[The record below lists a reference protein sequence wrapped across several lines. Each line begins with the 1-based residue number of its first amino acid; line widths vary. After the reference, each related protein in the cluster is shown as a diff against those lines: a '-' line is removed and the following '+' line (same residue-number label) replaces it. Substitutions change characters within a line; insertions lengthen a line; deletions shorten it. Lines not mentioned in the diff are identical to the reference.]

1 MNFKIQRVILSFVL
15 SAFFALGLVFS
26 SGMEASADHGEGG
39 GRVAEDVD
47 PTNEE
52 HVSEFLDNVVGYYEE
67 AYSRHPPDAFN
78 ALIREVNV
86 YSRAVRREGEYKH
99 EEIYSLSINN
109 RNIVTN
115 HARYPNLFGY
125 AFDPEAE
132 GSDVAGT
139 IKALIEGTEGKP
151 DMNHCETYGGEA
163 MRVACARRV
172 NDPYGGHLTF
182 IAGLHHYADDKAFS
196 PPDCNG
202 FELETSAEDVYGDP
216 TDDAN
221 LEAYVKGV
229 ISVAQNQFA
238 GTVLASLTDLPNLAG
253 PARTFDILRRAYDQS
268 ACYRIGDLKHGNI
281 YAFIMEAEAD
291 PEEPAAVI
299 INGNNFDLNGTNLEL
314 NDDRLSGEQNIARLF
329 IQELGNVEVGSS
341 AYVNYHWDD
350 PTTEDDNVPNFLENG
365 KVPGTSCKRSYIEVA
380 DITGAL
386 PPGLPLG
393 PTLYIFGSG
402 TYPGDDVCEAEDDDG
417 GCAIAGTAHT
427 YKGAL
432 LNLFVMAFVL
442 FPVVLLRRRM

>member
-1 MNFKIQRVILSFVL
+1 MEVTMNFKIQRVILSFVL
-15 SAFFALGLVFS
+15 SVFFALGLVFS
-26 SGMEASADHGEGG
+26 FGMEASADHGEGG

-47 PTNEE
+47 STKKE

-67 AYSRHPPDAFN
+67 AYDRHPPDAFN
-78 ALIREVNV
+78 ALIREVNI
-86 YSRAVRREGEYKH
+86 YNRAVRLEGDYKH
-99 EEIYSLSINN
+99 GEVYSLSINN

-125 AFDPEAE
+125 EFDPDAM
-132 GSDVAGT
+132 GSDVAST
-139 IKALIEGTEGKP
+139 IDALIKGANDAPQG
-151 DMNHCETYGGEA
+151 MNHCQTYDQVG
-163 MRVACARRV
+163 RYACARRV

-182 IAGLHHYADDKAFS
+182 IAGLRHSGDDSAFS
-196 PPDCNG
+196 PPNCNG
-202 FELETSAEDVYGDP
+202 FELETSAEYVHEDP
-216 TDDAN
+216 TDAN

-229 ISVAQNQFA
+229 IEVAQNQFA
-238 GTVLASLTDLPNLAG
+238 RTVFASANEFPDLTG
-253 PARTFDILRRAYDQS
+253 PVRTFDILRRAYDQS

-281 YAFIMEAEAD
+281 YTFIMEAEAD

-314 NDDRLSGEQNIARLF
+314 NDDKLSGEQNIARLF
-329 IQELGNVEVGSS
+329 IQELGNVEIGSS
-341 AYVNYHWDD
+341 TYVNYHWDD
-350 PTTEDDNVPNFLENG
+350 PTNPNDNVANFLENG

-380 DITGAL
+380 SITGAV
-386 PPGLPLG
+386 PGAD

-417 GCAIAGTAHT
+417 GCAIAGTGHT

-432 LNLFVMAFVL
+432 LNLFVMAFVM
-442 FPVVLLRRRM
+442 FPVALLRRRM

>member
-1 MNFKIQRVILSFVL
+1 MPWGLFFH
-15 SAFFALGLVFS
+15 SAWRHLLITGR
-26 SGMEASADHGEGG
+26 GG

-52 HVSEFLDNVVGYYEE
+52 HVSEFLDNVADYYERVRDE
-67 AYSRHPPDAFN
+67 HFDPANLN
-78 ALIREVNV
+78 ALIREVNI
-86 YSRAVRREGEYKH
+86 YSRAVRREGDYKH
-99 EEIYSLSINN
+99 GEVYSLSINN
-109 RNIVTN
+109 RNVVTN

-139 IKALIEGTEGKP
+139 IKALIEGANDAPQG
-151 DMNHCETYGGEA
+151 MNHCETYGGEA
-163 MRVACARRV
+163 MRVACARNV
-172 NDPYGGHLTF
+172 AEALPGAHLTF
-182 IAGLHHYADDKAFS
+182 IAGLHHEEDDPAFKE
-196 PPDCNG
+196 PACEG
-202 FELETSAEDVYGDP
+202 FALETTAEDVYEDP
-216 TDDAN
+216 TNDEN

-229 ISVAQNQFA
+229 IKVAQEEFA
-238 GTVLASLTDLPNLAG
+238 GTVTASIQESPGLMG
-253 PARTFDILRRAYDQS
+253 PARTIDILRRAYDQS

-281 YAFIMEAEAD
+281 YTFIMEAEAD
-291 PEEPAAVI
+291 PEEPATVI

-329 IQELGNVEVGSS
+329 IQELGNVEAGSS

-350 PTTEDDNVPNFLENG
+350 PTNPNDNVANFLENNQ
-365 KVPGTSCKRSYIEVA
+365 VPGTSCKRSYIEVA

-417 GCAIAGTAHT
+417 GCAIAGTGHT

-432 LNLFVMAFVL
+432 LNLFVIAFVL
-442 FPVVLLRRRM
+442 FPVALLRRRM